1 MKWFSSDWHLSH
13 ENVLAWSSRPFKT
26 IDDMNKVII
35 KNTINAVN
43 PGDDFYFLGDLSWD
57 QNVTKDFF
65 AQWPYNA
72 NFHWI
77 LGNHEKK
84 QWKQF
89 ESKCASI
96 SMLKEVNINKTKV
109 VLCHYPMLTWNKS
122 HYNSWMLFGHHHK
135 NSHGSGVIDTLTRG
149 KMLNVNVEF
158 HYFMPW
164 SEKEVEEYMSKRPNN
179 WDYIE
184 KK

>member
-1 MKWFSSDWHLSH
+1 MKLFSSDWHLSH
-13 ENVLAWSSRPFKT
+13 NNVINWSKRPFDSIEQMNDT
-26 IDDMNKVII
+26 IIQNM
-35 KNTINAVN
+35 INATQG
-43 PGDDFYFLGDLSWD
+43 GDDFYFLGDLSWD

-65 AQWPYNA
+65 ARWPYNV

-84 QWKQF
+84 QWKKF

-96 SMLKEVNINKTKV
+96 SMLKEININKTMV

-122 HYNSWMLFGHHHK
+122 HYNSWMLYGHHHK
-135 NSHGSGVIDTLTRG
+135 NSHGREKIDKLATG

-158 HYFMPW
+158 HHYNPW
-164 SEKEVEEYMSKRPNN
+164 TEEELIQYMSKRPNN
-179 WDYIE
+179 WDFIP